1 MGGTSEVRGLR
12 FDLTYGGRV
21 RRLALVCLLALA
33 ACDATAATTST
44 FAITSTTAAPT
55 TTTLEPLVECPPIP
69 YRVPDLPA
77 RVTGEAA
84 DLEAIEL
91 DEFTA
96 MGGTRSV
103 FWVDSSGSLTI
114 ALIRGALPPQDWPG
128 DRGEVEVA
136 GVRAVVGPFE
146 DGKWVAA
153 WFEGEGERCDLY
165 TMVFYPP
172 IEPAEVET
180 ALASVTRSS

>member
-1 MGGTSEVRGLR
+1 
-12 FDLTYGGRV
+12 
-21 RRLALVCLLALA
+21 
-33 ACDATAATTST
+33 
-44 FAITSTTAAPT
+44 
-55 TTTLEPLVECPPIP
+55 
-69 YRVPDLPA
+69 VPDLPA

-136 GVRAVVGPFE
+136 GMRAVVGPFE

-153 WFEGEGERCDLY
+153 WFEGEGGRCDLY

-180 ALASVTRSS
+180 ALMSITREP

>member
-1 MGGTSEVRGLR
+1 MR
-12 FDLTYGGRV
+12 FEGTYGDRV
-21 RRLALVCLLALA
+21 RRVAVVCLLALA
-33 ACDATAATTST
+33 ACGVTAATTST
-44 FAITSTTAAPT
+44 VVVTSTTAALT

-69 YRVPDLPA
+69 YRVPNLPA
-77 RVTGEAA
+77 RVSGEAA

-96 MGGTRSV
+96 IGGTRSV
-103 FWVDSSGSLTI
+103 FWVDSSGSLTV
-114 ALIRGALPPQDWPG
+114 ALIRGTLPPQDWPG

-136 GVRAVVGPFE
+136 GVRAVVGPFD

-172 IEPAEVET
+172 IEASEVEA
-180 ALASVTRSS
+180 ALASIVRN

>member
-1 MGGTSEVRGLR
+1 MAV
-12 FDLTYGGRV
+12 
-21 RRLALVCLLALA
+21 VCLLALA
-33 ACDATAATTST
+33 ACGVTAATTST
-44 FAITSTTAAPT
+44 VVVTSTTAALT

-69 YRVPDLPA
+69 YRVPNLPA
-77 RVTGEAA
+77 RVSGEAA

-96 MGGTRSV
+96 IGGTRSV
-103 FWVDSSGSLTI
+103 FWVDSSGSLTV
-114 ALIRGALPPQDWPG
+114 ALIRGTLPLKDWPG

-136 GVRAVVGPFE
+136 GVRAVVGPFD

-172 IEPAEVET
+172 IEASEVEA
-180 ALASVTRSS
+180 ALASIVRN